1 MPPPPNRQRLEQA
14 LRAADAAG
22 DTAAATKL
30 AQAIRAMPADQ
41 PRQFVGPPVPAEEPQ
56 KPMGAVE
63 SARLAMSPTQRLG
76 LGAGEAALSVGTGMV
91 AAPLNYAWN
100 AGMEALE
107 LPTGQPV
114 GTYQP
119 RTPEGQSMLSGVD
132 KAARMTGVPQALEA
146 GMDLENPDPAK
157 RATGNLIGLGLGVI
171 PGIGAMKSR
180 MSRRAAIPTRPEIKA
195 ASQQAYQRAEQSGG
209 MLPQNNLGGFVTQ
222 VEQVLAKEGVDKALH
237 PKTMAAFNRLME
249 DATRPNVAG
258 HSVQGT
264 ETLRRV
270 LSNAETEAIA
280 AAGGQVSSDARLA
293 GQLLDEFDDFIDQQ
307 MPSSSAEYQTARSLW
322 NVQRKAQ
329 DVENLFER
337 AKNQAGQFSMSG
349 MENAL
354 RTQFKQLADNPRRFR
369 RFSED
374 ERSAILKVVRG
385 GPVQHALRLV
395 GKFAPTGTVPAIA
408 SLAAEGV
415 APGAGFALAGAGIAG
430 RAGASALRNRS
441 ARNVDELVR
450 SGAATAMGRR
460 LTGESLPQLGY
471 LPAATLGAGTAE
483 ESRRRMMAERLQ
495 GSR

>member
-1 MPPPPNRQRLEQA
+1 
-14 LRAADAAG
+14 
-22 DTAAATKL
+22 
-30 AQAIRAMPADQ
+30 MPAPWERYQQQAQPQGGPWSRYQQQQ
-41 PRQFVGPPVPAEEPQ
+41 PREFVGPPIPERPAEQSIGKLET
-56 KPMGAVE
+56 
-63 SARLAMSPTQRLG
+63 ARLALSPTQRLG
-76 LGAGEAALSVGTGMV
+76 LGAGEAALSIGTGMV
-91 AAPLNYAWN
+91 AAPINSLWN

-119 RTPEGQSMLSGVD
+119 RTPEGQAMLSGVD
-132 KAARMTGVPQALEA
+132 KAARMTGIPQALER
-146 GMDLENPDPAK
+146 GMDLENPDPGV
-157 RATGNLIGLGLGVI
+157 RATGNLIGFGLGVI
-171 PGIGAMKSR
+171 PAVGSVRAARLK
-180 MSRRAAIPTRPEIKA
+180 RAAIPTRAEIKS
-195 ASQQAYQRAEQSGG
+195 ASGQAYQRAEQTGG
-209 MLPQNNLGGFVTQ
+209 MLPQQNLGGFVTQ

-249 DATRPNVAG
+249 DATRPNIAG
-258 HSVQGT
+258 HSVQGA

-280 AAGGQVSSDARLA
+280 SAGGQISSDARLA
-293 GQLLDEFDDFIDQQ
+293 GQLLDEFDDFMDKQ
-307 MPSSSAEYQTARSLW
+307 MPSSSAEYQTARKLW

-329 DVENLFER
+329 DIENLFER

-354 RTQFKQLADNPRRFR
+354 RTQFKQLADNPRRFK
-369 RFSED
+369 RFSEE
-374 ERSAILKVVRG
+374 ERAAILKVVRG

-408 SLAAEGV
+408 SLAAEGL

-441 ARNVDELVR
+441 ARYVDELVR
-450 SGAATAMGRR
+450 GGAIPAMGASRR
-460 LTGESLPQLGY
+460 PGSQAIPQLGF
-471 LPAATLGAGTAE
+471 LPAGSLGVTESAE
-483 ESRRRMMAERLQ
+483 EARRRMMAERLQ